1 MVIKNAVPIELCN
14 AVIEAIFSFLE
25 MDPEKS
31 DQWYQP
37 PHKPGAGMVEMYQ
50 HQAMWNVYQHPP
62 IHQIYTEIYG
72 TNRIW
77 VHPDRVNMKPPLN
90 SSYPEWDHKGMYHWD
105 VNTSELPIKF
115 GDKIIAL

>member
-50 HQAMWNVYQHPP
+50 HQAMWNVLQGLSGRESKQKSTNYT
-62 IHQIYTEIYG
+62 QICFT
-72 TNRIW
+72 RQ
-77 VHPDRVNMKPPLN
+77 DFF
-90 SSYPEWDHKGMYHWD
+90 S
-105 VNTSELPIKF
+105 
-115 GDKIIAL
+115 